1 MMDKNL
7 WKPSPRYLLRK
18 ALIKDFFKGKT
29 DLENKSILE
38 IGYGA
43 ADTFNVYQSNN
54 LNIYGFDF
62 SSESTEMAKSAYEDQ
77 SLKINLFEEEGAIK
91 KQKYNFLAAFEV
103 LEHIESDTNQLK
115 DWKDLLE
122 NNGEILISVPCHMKK
137 WGPIDEWAGH
147 YRRYEKDEIL
157 LKLQDAGFTDINIK
171 CYGFPLTLVLDPL
184 LNSSYKNWSNN
195 TKEDDK
201 IEKTKRSGRVR
212 KKKSLVDFFV
222 RPLFLFPFV
231 VIQKLF
237 ANSELGS
244 GYLISAR
251 VSN

>member
-1 MMDKNL
+1 MSENL

-18 ALIKDFFKGKT
+18 ALIQDFFKGKK
-29 DLENKSILE
+29 DLEDKSILE

-43 ADTFNVYQSNN
+43 ADTFKIYNRHN

-62 SSESTEMAKSAYEDQ
+62 SAESTRIAQETLKDQ
-77 SLKINLFEEEGAIK
+77 NLKIKLYEKEDAVK
-91 KQKYNFLAAFEV
+91 AQKYDFLAAFEV
-103 LEHIESDTNQLK
+103 LEHIENDISQLK

-122 NNGEILISVPCHMKK
+122 NNGEILLSVPCHMKK

-147 YRRYEKDEIL
+147 FRRYEKDEIL
-157 LKLQDAGFTDINIK
+157 SKLQNVGFVDVDIK

-184 LNSSYKNWSNN
+184 LNNSYKNWSNT

-212 KKKSLVDFFV
+212 KKKSLIDFFV
-222 RPLFLFPFV
+222 RPLFLFPFF

-237 ANSELGS
+237 TKSELGS

-251 VSN
+251 LSN